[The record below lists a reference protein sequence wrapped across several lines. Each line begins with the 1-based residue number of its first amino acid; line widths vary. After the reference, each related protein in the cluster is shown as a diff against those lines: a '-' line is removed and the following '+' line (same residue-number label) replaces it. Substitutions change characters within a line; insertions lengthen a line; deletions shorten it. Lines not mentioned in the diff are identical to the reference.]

1 MVTTLILVIL
11 AIGMGIAAGFLAA
24 HAKTAA
30 NVAKL
35 QMLEQENDSLKNH
48 CQQLEQT
55 QTALKDEKADLCA
68 QRDVATQQAETLRQ
82 RVEELKAYSEQRLEE
97 ARKQAAQA
105 IEQQRN
111 DYEQRLE
118 ELKADHEKT
127 LNAQKANAEQQRQQ
141 MEQHYQQ
148 QFETFRTQQK
158 DQMSQQ
164 SNLIREQIN
173 AASEQILKKR
183 SEELGTANREQ
194 LAAILN
200 PLQDNLRQMKEA
212 VEKNDRNQTT
222 SMERLDASIK
232 ENLRQAQQVGE
243 RADKLAQ
250 ALTSENK
257 TQGNFGELRLRT
269 LLENMGLEEGVQ
281 FEEQVTMKDNGTTL
295 LSDEGGH
302 RLVPDVILHFPG
314 NRDVIIDSKMSLKA
328 FEDYYNATT
337 DAERTDAL
345 ARHITSVRNHV
356 KELAH
361 KNYSSY
367 IANGHH
373 KLDFVL
379 MYVYSES
386 ALQLALANDPGLW
399 KEAYDDGV
407 VISGS
412 QNLYMMLRVL
422 EMTWRQV
429 RQAENQEA
437 MMRAANELV
446 NRVGM
451 FYDRFLAVDDQLDK
465 TRKAFD
471 SLKTSTAPTGK
482 SIVSAANTL
491 IKFGAQENPKRKHR
505 LPKADG
511 GDSNTD
517 TDKEEDQA

>member
-1 MVTTLILVIL
+1 MTTTIILTLIGLL
-11 AIGMGIAAGFLAA
+11 AGGIAGYLAA
-24 HAKTAA
+24 HARTAA
-30 NVAKL
+30 TEARL
-35 QMLEQENDSLKNH
+35 HMLEQENSDLKNRS
-48 CQQLEQT
+48 QQLEQT
-55 QTALKDEKADLCA
+55 AATLKDEKADLSA
-68 QRDVATQQAETLRQ
+68 KRDVAEQQATALRQ
-82 RVEELKAYSEQRLEE
+82 RIEEQKT
-97 ARKQAAQA
+97 
-105 IEQQRN
+105 

-118 ELKADHEKT
+118 EAKNQAEQTNSNQRADYEKRIEELKSTQTKALE
-127 LNAQKANAEQQRQQ
+127 AQKADAEQQRQQ
-141 MEQHYQQ
+141 MEEHYRQQ
-148 QFETFRTQQK
+148 LDTFRTQQK

-183 SEELGTANREQ
+183 SEELGSANREQ

-222 SMERLDASIK
+222 TMERLDASIK

-302 RLVPDVILHFPG
+302 RLVPDVILHFPD

-328 FEDYYNATT
+328 FEDYYNATN
-337 DAERTDAL
+337 DAERADAL
-345 ARHITSVRNHV
+345 ARHLTSVRNHL

-386 ALQLALANDPGLW
+386 ALQLALTNDPGLW
-399 KEAYDDGV
+399 KEAYDAGV

-451 FYDRFLAVDDQLDK
+451 FYDRFLAADDQLDK

-505 LPKADG
+505 LPKAE
-511 GDSNTD
+511 GDQDSIADSTGN
-517 TDKEEDQA
+517 EGA